1 MERRLGRDV
10 FIALA
15 AVGWAD
21 GKLHGDEANAIVR
34 MAVEEGLAAEEI
46 ADIEEATKRPVT
58 VGTIDTT
65 KMTDVDRVFV
75 YAVGAWI
82 ARVDREIAPEE
93 ITALNRLAA
102 ALDLPDEPREH
113 GDRIAIE
120 VGKSGFC
127 NKPGFYNL
135 RALREKLHERLSEV
149 PDSRKLGGEG

>member
-1 MERRLGRDV
+1 V
-10 FIALA
+10 FVALA

-21 GKLHGDEANAIVR
+21 GKLHSDEANAIVR
-34 MAVEEGLAAEEI
+34 MAVEEGLERDEI
-46 ADIEEATKRPVT
+46 AAIETATKQPVT
-58 VGTIDTT
+58 VGAIDTAR
-65 KMTDVDRVFV
+65 MTDVDRVFV

-113 GDRIAIE
+113 GDKIAIE

-135 RALREKLHERLSEV
+135 RALRETLHERLSEV
-149 PDSRKLGGEG
+149 PDSRKMSREG

>member
-1 MERRLGRDV
+1 MDRRLGRDV

-21 GKLHGDEANAIVR
+21 GKLHADEANAIVR
-34 MAVEEGLAAEEI
+34 MAVEEGLDADEI
-46 ADIEEATKRPVT
+46 ADIEEATKHPVT

-113 GDRIAIE
+113 GDRIGIE

-127 NKPGFYNL
+127 NRPGFYNL
-135 RALREKLHERLSEV
+135 RALRETLDARLSEV
-149 PDSRKLGGEG
+149 PESMRPGAKG